1 MFVRMGINTSLA
13 SAILFGK
20 KMRRLN
26 QISGTKISICFGACK
41 MRHLNRAL
49 VLNENFLILGL
60 QLQIARVNHS
70 AVISMQ
76 KSFKPS

>member
-1 MFVRMGINTSLA
+1 MGILNTFLA
-13 SAILFGK
+13 SAILFDK

-26 QISGTKISICFGACK
+26 QISRTKISIWFGACK

-49 VLNENFLILGL
+49 VLNENFLLLGL

-70 AVISMQ
+70 AVISML
-76 KSFKPS
+76 KSLKSS